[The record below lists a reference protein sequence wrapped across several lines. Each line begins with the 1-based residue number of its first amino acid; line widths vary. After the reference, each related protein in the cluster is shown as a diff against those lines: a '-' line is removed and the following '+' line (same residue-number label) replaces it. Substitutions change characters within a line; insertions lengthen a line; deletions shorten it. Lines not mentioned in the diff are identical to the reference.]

1 MEIYFGSTFL
11 RTTHLE
17 SLGWDSFLDGMDT
30 VQKIGGD
37 DAFLSQLS
45 CWTIGY
51 QGFDP

>member
-30 VQKIGGD
+30 VQKIGVTMLFYPSW
-37 DAFLSQLS
+37 AVEL
-45 CWTIGY
+45 
-51 QGFDP
+51 